1 MAKTKVGIR
10 KFRSRLA
17 DYITSGR
24 PVTVTSRGEA
34 VGVFIPTD
42 GEPDVISAALKKAS
56 AELDRLRAA
65 RKIDTGAMLAMLA
78 AKRRLGETDGVLP
91 PQET

>member
-1 MAKTKVGIR
+1 MAKIKVGIR
-10 KFRSRLA
+10 KFRSSLA
-17 DYITSGR
+17 DYITSRR
-24 PVTVTSRGEA
+24 PVTVTCHGEA

-42 GEPDVISAALKKAS
+42 GEPDVVSAALKKVS
-56 AELDRLRAA
+56 AEFERLRAA

-78 AKRRLGETDGVLP
+78 AKRRLGETDGALP